1 MKRPRISIRFLL
13 LLVAAMAIPFAV
25 DQLLERKMRAL
36 AEAIKNDPASV
47 VASSP
52 DVEGFKCIH
61 VDWDYADLTTL
72 ADRLMFRRKFAVTYD
87 EIKYEES
94 PAGVTGA
101 ILRERQRNLLVTPIS
116 TSTE

>member
-36 AEAIKNDPASV
+36 AETIKNDPASV

-72 ADRLMFRRKFAVTYD
+72 ADRLMFRRKFAVTYN
-87 EIKYEES
+87 EIKYEG
-94 PAGVTGA
+94 ATGA